1 MWFAI
6 GINTIC
12 TNDVLSGHNWLVRF
26 AQDTN
31 QTYFATDDCILE
43 EIVQIISTLFSGTSK
58 FFAITFFELVGKAG
72 HIIWM
77 LT

>member
-43 EIVQIISTLFSGTSK
+43 EIVQIISTI
-58 FFAITFFELVGKAG
+58 FFRHIKIFATNFF
-72 HIIWM
+72 
-77 LT
+77 

>member
-43 EIVQIISTLFSGTSK
+43 
-58 FFAITFFELVGKAG
+58 GK
-72 HIIWM
+72 I
-77 LT
+77 